1 VRRREIGQTTIGGLL
16 LGLLLAGGL
25 GAAGWLIG
33 DGLYRARAADRY
45 VTVKGLSE
53 REVAADLALWP
64 IVFTVTADDL
74 ATLQQRMEESTTA
87 VQDFLAASFP
97 GDEIVPSMPRINDRE
112 GQRYQG
118 GPPMERYQGERTV
131 TLRTGKIEQV
141 KAAMQRTGELVARGV
156 ALIRSYEYNAEF
168 LFTSLDAL
176 KPQMIAEATQDARR
190 AAEQFASDS
199 GASVGAI
206 RNAQQGYFSIED
218 RDKFSPEQ
226 KKVRVVTTVQ
236 FFLE

>member
-1 VRRREIGQTTIGGLL
+1 VRRREKGQSTVGGLL
-16 LGLLLAGGL
+16 LGLCVAGGL
-25 GAAGWLIG
+25 AASGWLVG

-74 ATLQQRMEESTTA
+74 ATLQQRLDESTAA
-87 VQDFLAASFP
+87 VQEFLSAGFP
-97 GDEIVPSMPRINDRE
+97 GDEIAPSMPRINDRE
-112 GQRYQG
+112 GQGYQG
-118 GPPMERYQGERTV
+118 GPRLERYQAERTV

-176 KPQMIAEATQDARR
+176 KPQMIAEATQDARH
-190 AAEQFASDS
+190 AAEQFANDS